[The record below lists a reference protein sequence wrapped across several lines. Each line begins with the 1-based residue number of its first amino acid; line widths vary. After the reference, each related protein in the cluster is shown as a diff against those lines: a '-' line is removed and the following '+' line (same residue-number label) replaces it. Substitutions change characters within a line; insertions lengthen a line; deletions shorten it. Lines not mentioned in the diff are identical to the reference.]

1 MNLYI
6 IRHAIAV
13 DREEHRG
20 KDAGRPLSQQGRRKM
35 RRIARGMRRLGLR
48 FDVVS
53 RELSQQNTV
62 SISANLA
69 PGKNAA
75 PLLAS
80 LADRNQKSVLLVGHE
95 PQLSRLIS
103 TLVSGSGALSLTM
116 KKGGLC
122 RLTVAHPGRP
132 GTATL
137 EWLITPSQ
145 LAALR

>member
-1 MNLYI
+1 
-6 IRHAIAV
+6 
-13 DREEHRG
+13 
-20 KDAGRPLSQQGRRKM
+20 
-35 RRIARGMRRLGLR
+35 MRRLGLR
-48 FDVVS
+48 FDVIVSSPLLRARQTAEIVS